1 MKTQQSLA
9 KKAEQSSQEAKDAK
23 NKANETKKL
32 AESISQQAQEAEE
45 LADSAQE
52 YSENLPDS
60 PVFSDLIQDND
71 SLPSPSEALANTT
84 DQLDEQIDTLSHL
97 NSEQAEN
104 SQTNTQTEIP
114 SIEPELASSSD
125 TQASPSTTQPTT
137 NETNEDTETTLPK
150 SLPDGSASQNE
161 PSDVVLDSPERGE
174 LASTNEVTPS
184 PNQPAGNE
192 NPRETV
198 TTPTTSPPDA
208 TASQDEAPA
217 IALDSPEVSQA
228 LAQTLDFLDQALNPS
243 SNPFATE
250 GLDGEENQAGEQDT
264 PAEITGNENS
274 EPGEP
279 GKPKP
284 GNGYGQGSGGHY
296 SGNGA
301 LTNASAQ
308 AMIAAARALAEASQT
323 QSQGMAQAR
332 SPIQNTF
339 NGTNSL
345 ESNDQ
350 SYREEQELTFQEIP
364 ELDKEEFEEWGK
376 LPPKLAK
383 DLMESR
389 RENVSGDYRNR
400 VEAYFRAM
408 ASKARKTK

>member
-1 MKTQQSLA
+1 
-9 KKAEQSSQEAKDAK
+9 
-23 NKANETKKL
+23 
-32 AESISQQAQEAEE
+32 
-45 LADSAQE
+45 
-52 YSENLPDS
+52 
-60 PVFSDLIQDND
+60 
-71 SLPSPSEALANTT
+71 LANTT
-84 DQLDEQIDTLSHL
+84 DQLDEQIDTLSRL
-97 NSEQAEN
+97 NSEEPEN
-104 SQTNTQTEIP
+104 SQINTQADIP
-114 SIEPELASSSD
+114 PMEPELASNND
-125 TQASPSTTQPTT
+125 TQASPLPTQPTT
-137 NETNEDTETTLPK
+137 NENNEDTATLTT

-161 PSDVVLDSPERGE
+161 PSDVVLDSPQSGE
-174 LASTNEVTPS
+174 LASNYEVAPS
-184 PNQPAGNE
+184 PNQTTGDE
-192 NPRETV
+192 NPNDSA
-198 TTPTTSPPDA
+198 TTPSTSSPDGSP
-208 TASQDEAPA
+208 SQNEPSD
-217 IALDSPEVSQA
+217 IALDSPEVAQA

-243 SNPFATE
+243 SNPFANE
-250 GLDGEENQAGEQDT
+250 GLNSEEGQAGEQDA
-264 PAEITGNENS
+264 PVEIAGNENT

-284 GNGYGQGSGGHY
+284 GHGPGNGAGGHY

-301 LTNASAQ
+301 LSNASAQ
-308 AMIAAARALAEASQT
+308 AMVAAARALAEASQT
-323 QSQGMAQAR
+323 QSQAMAQAR

-350 SYREEQELTFQEIP
+350 SYMEDQDLTFQEIP

-408 ASKARKTK
+408 ASKARKSK

>member
-1 MKTQQSLA
+1 M
-9 KKAEQSSQEAKDAK
+9 
-23 NKANETKKL
+23 
-32 AESISQQAQEAEE
+32 
-45 LADSAQE
+45 
-52 YSENLPDS
+52 
-60 PVFSDLIQDND
+60 
-71 SLPSPSEALANTT
+71 ANTT
-84 DQLDEQIDTLSHL
+84 NQLDEQIDSLSLL
-97 NSEQAEN
+97 NSEEAEN
-104 SQTNTQTEIP
+104 SQINNQADIP
-114 SIEPELASSSD
+114 SMEAKLASNPN
-125 TQASPSTTQPTT
+125 TQASPSPTQPTT
-137 NETNEDTETTLPK
+137 NKKSEDTATTLPT

-161 PSDVVLDSPERGE
+161 PSNIVLDSPERGK
-174 LASTNEVTPS
+174 LASTNKVTPDA
-184 PNQPAGNE
+184 NQPTGDE
-192 NPRETV
+192 NPGESA
-198 TTPTTSPPDA
+198 TTPSTSPPDGPP
-208 TASQDEAPA
+208 SQNESSD
-217 IALDSPEVSQA
+217 IALDSPEVAQA
-228 LAQTLDFLDQALNPS
+228 LAQTLDFLDQALNQS

-250 GLDGEENQAGEQDT
+250 GLSGEEDQAGEQTT
-264 PAEITGNENS
+264 PAEIAGNENT
-274 EPGEP
+274 EPGEA

-284 GNGYGQGSGGHY
+284 GRGHGHWAGGHY

-323 QSQGMAQAR
+323 QAQAMAQAR

-339 NGTNSL
+339 NGTNLL

-350 SYREEQELTFQEIP
+350 SYMAEQDLTFQEIP

-408 ASKARKTK
+408 ASKARKIK

>member
-1 MKTQQSLA
+1 M
-9 KKAEQSSQEAKDAK
+9 
-23 NKANETKKL
+23 
-32 AESISQQAQEAEE
+32 
-45 LADSAQE
+45 
-52 YSENLPDS
+52 
-60 PVFSDLIQDND
+60 
-71 SLPSPSEALANTT
+71 
-84 DQLDEQIDTLSHL
+84 
-97 NSEQAEN
+97 
-104 SQTNTQTEIP
+104 
-114 SIEPELASSSD
+114 
-125 TQASPSTTQPTT
+125 
-137 NETNEDTETTLPK
+137 
-150 SLPDGSASQNE
+150 
-161 PSDVVLDSPERGE
+161 
-174 LASTNEVTPS
+174 
-184 PNQPAGNE
+184 
-192 NPRETV
+192 
-198 TTPTTSPPDA
+198 
-208 TASQDEAPA
+208 
-217 IALDSPEVSQA
+217 DSPEVAQA

-250 GLDGEENQAGEQDT
+250 GLNGEEDQAGEQNT
-264 PAEITGNENS
+264 PTEITGNENS

-284 GNGYGQGSGGHY
+284 GHGHGAGGHY

-301 LTNASAQ
+301 LSNASAQ

-323 QSQGMAQAR
+323 QSQAMAQAR

-350 SYREEQELTFQEIP
+350 SYREEQDLTFQEIP

-408 ASKARKTK
+408 ASKARKIK

>member
-1 MKTQQSLA
+1 MR
-9 KKAEQSSQEAKDAK
+9 
-23 NKANETKKL
+23 
-32 AESISQQAQEAEE
+32 
-45 LADSAQE
+45 
-52 YSENLPDS
+52 
-60 PVFSDLIQDND
+60 
-71 SLPSPSEALANTT
+71 
-84 DQLDEQIDTLSHL
+84 
-97 NSEQAEN
+97 
-104 SQTNTQTEIP
+104 
-114 SIEPELASSSD
+114 
-125 TQASPSTTQPTT
+125 
-137 NETNEDTETTLPK
+137 
-150 SLPDGSASQNE
+150 SASQNE

-184 PNQPAGNE
+184 PNQPTGNE
-192 NPRETV
+192 NPGETV

-208 TASQDEAPA
+208 TASQNEPPA

-250 GLDGEENQAGEQDT
+250 GFDGEENQAGEQDT

-296 SGNGA
+296 SGDGA

-323 QSQGMAQAR
+323 QSQAMAQAR

-350 SYREEQELTFQEIP
+350 SFREEQELTFQEIP

-408 ASKARKTK
+408 ASKARKIK

>member
-1 MKTQQSLA
+1 
-9 KKAEQSSQEAKDAK
+9 
-23 NKANETKKL
+23 
-32 AESISQQAQEAEE
+32 
-45 LADSAQE
+45 
-52 YSENLPDS
+52 
-60 PVFSDLIQDND
+60 
-71 SLPSPSEALANTT
+71 
-84 DQLDEQIDTLSHL
+84 
-97 NSEQAEN
+97 
-104 SQTNTQTEIP
+104 
-114 SIEPELASSSD
+114 
-125 TQASPSTTQPTT
+125 
-137 NETNEDTETTLPK
+137 
-150 SLPDGSASQNE
+150 
-161 PSDVVLDSPERGE
+161 LDSPERGE
-174 LASTNEVTPS
+174 LASTNEVTPGAPTRPD
-184 PNQPAGNE
+184 PNQPTGSE
-192 NPRETV
+192 NPGEST
-198 TTPTTSPPDA
+198 TTPSTSPPDDSP
-208 TASQDEAPA
+208 SQYESSD
-217 IALDSPEVSQA
+217 IALDSPEVAQA

-243 SNPFATE
+243 SNPFANE
-250 GLDGEENQAGEQDT
+250 GLNSEEVQAGEKDT
-264 PAEITGNENS
+264 PAEIVGNENS

-284 GNGYGQGSGGHY
+284 GPGHGDGEGSGGYY
-296 SGNGA
+296 SGNGK

-323 QSQGMAQAR
+323 QSQAMAQAR

-350 SYREEQELTFQEIP
+350 SYMEEQDLTFQEIP

-408 ASKARKTK
+408 ASKARKIK

>member
-1 MKTQQSLA
+1 M
-9 KKAEQSSQEAKDAK
+9 
-23 NKANETKKL
+23 
-32 AESISQQAQEAEE
+32 
-45 LADSAQE
+45 
-52 YSENLPDS
+52 
-60 PVFSDLIQDND
+60 
-71 SLPSPSEALANTT
+71 
-84 DQLDEQIDTLSHL
+84 
-97 NSEQAEN
+97 
-104 SQTNTQTEIP
+104 
-114 SIEPELASSSD
+114 
-125 TQASPSTTQPTT
+125 
-137 NETNEDTETTLPK
+137 
-150 SLPDGSASQNE
+150 
-161 PSDVVLDSPERGE
+161 DSPERGE

-184 PNQPAGNE
+184 PNQPTGDE
-192 NPRETV
+192 NPSESA
-198 TTPTTSPPDA
+198 TTPTTSPPDGSP
-208 TASQDEAPA
+208 SQNESSD
-217 IALDSPEVSQA
+217 IALDSPEVAQA

-250 GLDGEENQAGEQDT
+250 GLNGEENQAGEQNT
-264 PAEITGNENS
+264 PDEITGNENS
-274 EPGEP
+274 EPGEA

-284 GNGYGQGSGGHY
+284 GHGHGAGGHY
-296 SGNGA
+296 SGNGS

-323 QSQGMAQAR
+323 QSQAMAQAR

-408 ASKARKTK
+408 ASKARKIK